1 VDVVVRGVLP
11 NQPPR
16 RGAGCR
22 SRGADRRQRPW
33 GILGEPVDRPRHSD
47 PTPPGRAISAL
58 HRTLVQLG
66 HDPTPA
72 SGALARLLARLEVIN
87 AAGIITATPDPAY
100 GSADSPPEGAPRG
113 QHTLDE
119 VVQAARL
126 TTSDPW
132 LRRSTHAT
140 STRGGSP
147 QVPRGPGQP
156 LAAWATALT

>member
-1 VDVVVRGVLP
+1 MWWSGACCPTSRHTAARAAARAAP
-11 NQPPR
+11 IAASTPAASWTSR
-16 RGAGCR
+16 RSSAT
-22 SRGADRRQRPW
+22 P
-33 GILGEPVDRPRHSD
+33 SD

-72 SGALARLLARLEVIN
+72 WAALARLLAQLEVIN

-100 GSADSPPEGAPRG
+100 RSADSPPEGAPRG

-126 TTSDPW
+126 TTSDP
-132 LRRSTHAT
+132 
-140 STRGGSP
+140 G
-147 QVPRGPGQP
+147 
-156 LAAWATALT
+156 